1 MSVRSVRV
9 GVIAALLM
17 VLIAACA
24 PSFATGSTLKTTPLG
39 PLVRLDWNA
48 AADAD
53 IGQTIAR
60 YQIEVDRVVVGT
72 INAPATKCV
81 LTGLPASRTYSISV
95 TAYDSNGDWSGL
107 SSSGRL
113 TKSYTTPSVGGAGSS
128 KSCVPTTDTDG
139 DRLPNAVE
147 TNNGTYVSAASTGT
161 SPTLADTDGDSL
173 RDGDETLGTTGGLNL
188 GALGARPVKKDL
200 IFEFD
205 WFNDNLD
212 SGQCASHS
220 HRPPAAAISLLTAAF
235 ASGPVSNPDGTTG
248 IKVISDYGQGGAF
261 TGGNLVA
268 DADGVIAGG
277 VDGSDF
283 ANIKRANL
291 ANNRRGFVHYVL
303 NPHRYDTNSASSGQA
318 ELNGNDL
325 LVSLYCFAMV
335 KSVGSN

>member
-1 MSVRSVRV
+1 
-9 GVIAALLM
+9 M

-53 IGQTIAR
+53 VGQTIAR

-81 LTGLPASRTYSISV
+81 LTGLPAGRTYSISV

-188 GALGARPVKKDL
+188 GALGA
-200 IFEFD
+200 
-205 WFNDNLD
+205 
-212 SGQCASHS
+212 
-220 HRPPAAAISLLTAAF
+220 PAASKR
-235 ASGPVSNPDGTTG
+235 PD
-248 IKVISDYGQGGAF
+248 
-261 TGGNLVA
+261 
-268 DADGVIAGG
+268 
-277 VDGSDF
+277 
-283 ANIKRANL
+283 
-291 ANNRRGFVHYVL
+291 
-303 NPHRYDTNSASSGQA
+303 PHD
-318 ELNGNDL
+318 
-325 LVSLYCFAMV
+325 
-335 KSVGSN
+335 SVRPAQCDHQFQS